1 MENNKQQKNTA
12 LIRIIL
18 CVAVMIILFLDI
30 FKIVSRKITL
40 PVSSVLLIAV
50 AIWNGIEYFKSGKKK
65 NCCGYF
71 YNGGSSSGSFGR
83 IFYIAGHIM

>member
-30 FKIVSRKITL
+30 FKIVSRKD
-40 PVSSVLLIAV
+40 
-50 AIWNGIEYFKSGKKK
+50 YFARFICASYCRS
-65 NCCGYF
+65 NLER
-71 YNGGSSSGSFGR
+71 N
-83 IFYIAGHIM
+83 

>member
-12 LIRIIL
+12 LIR
-18 CVAVMIILFLDI
+18 VMIILFLGI

-65 NCCGYF
+65 TAAVTFIMAAVLLALLAGYF
-71 YNGGSSSGSFGR
+71 ISLA
-83 IFYIAGHIM
+83 I

>member
-1 MENNKQQKNTA
+1 
-12 LIRIIL
+12 
-18 CVAVMIILFLDI
+18 MIILFLDI

-65 NCCGYF
+65 TAAVTFIMAAVLLALLAGYF
-71 YNGGSSSGSFGR
+71 ISLA
-83 IFYIAGHIM
+83 I

>member
-18 CVAVMIILFLDI
+18 CVVVMIILFLGI

-65 NCCGYF
+65 TAAVTFIMAAVLLALLAGYF
-71 YNGGSSSGSFGR
+71 ISLA
-83 IFYIAGHIM
+83 I

>member
-1 MENNKQQKNTA
+1 MENNNQQKNTA

-18 CVAVMIILFLDI
+18 CVAVMIILFLGI

-65 NCCGYF
+65 LL
-71 YNGGSSSGSFGR
+71 R
-83 IFYIAGHIM
+83 LLL

>member
-1 MENNKQQKNTA
+1 
-12 LIRIIL
+12 
-18 CVAVMIILFLDI
+18 MIILFLGI

-65 NCCGYF
+65 TAAVTFIMAAVLLALLAGYF
-71 YNGGSSSGSFGR
+71 ISLA
-83 IFYIAGHIM
+83 I

>member
-18 CVAVMIILFLDI
+18 CVAVMIILFLGI

-50 AIWNGIEYFKSGKKK
+50 AIWNGSGKKK
-65 NCCGYF
+65 TAAVTFIMAAVLLALLAGYF
-71 YNGGSSSGSFGR
+71 ISLA
-83 IFYIAGHIM
+83 I

>member
-1 MENNKQQKNTA
+1 MENNNQQKNTA

-18 CVAVMIILFLDI
+18 CVAVMIILFLGI

-50 AIWNGIEYFKSGKKK
+50 AIWNGIEYFKSGKNKTAAITFIMAAVLLALLA
-65 NCCGYF
+65 GYF
-71 YNGGSSSGSFGR
+71 ISLA
-83 IFYIAGHIM
+83 I

>member
-18 CVAVMIILFLDI
+18 CVAVMIILFLGI

-40 PVSSVLLIAV
+40 CSKFRSCV
-50 AIWNGIEYFKSGKKK
+50 
-65 NCCGYF
+65 
-71 YNGGSSSGSFGR
+71 R
-83 IFYIAGHIM
+83 TQ

>member
-18 CVAVMIILFLDI
+18 CVAVMIILFLGI

-40 PVSSVLLIAV
+40 PVSSVLLPAR
-50 AIWNGIEYFKSGKKK
+50 KKLL
-65 NCCGYF
+65 
-71 YNGGSSSGSFGR
+71 R
-83 IFYIAGHIM
+83 LLL

>member
-1 MENNKQQKNTA
+1 
-12 LIRIIL
+12 
-18 CVAVMIILFLDI
+18 MIILFLGI

-65 NCCGYF
+65 TAAITFIMAAVLLALLAGYF
-71 YNGGSSSGSFGR
+71 ISLA
-83 IFYIAGHIM
+83 I